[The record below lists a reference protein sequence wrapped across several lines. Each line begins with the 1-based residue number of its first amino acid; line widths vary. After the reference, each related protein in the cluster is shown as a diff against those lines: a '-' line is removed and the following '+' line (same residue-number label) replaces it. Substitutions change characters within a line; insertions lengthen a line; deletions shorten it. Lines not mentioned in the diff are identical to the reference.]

1 MTGRVTT
8 VLVAAGQEV
17 KTGDT
22 LVVMEAMKM
31 EHRIKAQTDF
41 TINEIWVSAGDL
53 VQDGQVLLN

>member
-1 MTGRVTT
+1 